1 MAAIDRP
8 EGDCCTIVQ
17 TSLFAEHPH
26 MTVAT
31 HLTHSADV
39 CQILCRRSGIIVSAY
54 IASTV
59 LVLMW
64 LMYTVHI
71 TLQENREDA
80 DGVADPGTTSELIRV
95 CLGRT

>member
-1 MAAIDRP
+1 MHHCADP
-8 EGDCCTIVQ
+8 
-17 TSLFAEHPH
+17 SAEHTQR
-26 MTVAT
+26 TVIPQ
-31 HLTHSADV
+31 LIYSANV
-39 CQILCRRSGIIVSAY
+39 CQILCRRPGTIVFAY

-59 LVLMW
+59 LVLVW
-64 LMYTVHI
+64 LMYTIHI

>member
-1 MAAIDRP
+1 MHH
-8 EGDCCTIVQ
+8 CTDPFVKDTQ
-17 TSLFAEHPH
+17 R
-26 MTVAT
+26 TVAP
-31 HLTHSADV
+31 LLSHSADV
-39 CQILCRRSGIIVSAY
+39 CQILCRRPGIIVFAY

-59 LVLMW
+59 LVLVW
-64 LMYTVHI
+64 LMYTIHI